1 MPDEVFDFDLL
12 LAHSAG
18 SIGRGEPRLYARLRA
33 VFVRGHRLSG
43 ALLSVLAHERDT
55 GAWREWSA
63 CPTERDVRALL
74 AALTDAGCPS
84 RTARAEGIVD
94 TSMAYESVLC
104 RIKTADHRWEVEL
117 TMQSSGFDG
126 PDAPAL
132 KSAFRSLFALAGC
145 GAFDPAVFGATGEQD
160 GPRSA

>member
-33 VFVRGHRLSG
+33 VFVRGHPLSG
-43 ALLSVLAHERDT
+43 SSLSVLAHERDT
-55 GAWREWSA
+55 GAWREW
-63 CPTERDVRALL
+63 
-74 AALTDAGCPS
+74 
-84 RTARAEGIVD
+84 
-94 TSMAYESVLC
+94 
-104 RIKTADHRWEVEL
+104 
-117 TMQSSGFDG
+117 TMQASGFDG